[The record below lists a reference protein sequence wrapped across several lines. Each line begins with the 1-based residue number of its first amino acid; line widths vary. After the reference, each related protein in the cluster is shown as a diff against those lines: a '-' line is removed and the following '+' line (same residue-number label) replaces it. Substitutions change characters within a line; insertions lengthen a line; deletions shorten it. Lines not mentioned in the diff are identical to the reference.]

1 MHGFPGGA
9 VVKNLST
16 NTGDVGGTGLIPRS
30 GRFPQEENGNPLQ
43 YVCLDKHTEEP
54 GGLPSMGVSK
64 SQMQLSIHA
73 RKRNTHEIYVVH
85 DMEMFLEKI

>member
-1 MHGFPGGA
+1 MRICIMHGFPGGA

-43 YVCLDKHTEEP
+43 YVCLDNPTDRGTWRVTIH
-54 GGLPSMGVSK
+54 GGLKESDATE
-64 SQMQLSIHA
+64 H
-73 RKRNTHEIYVVH
+73 TCT
-85 DMEMFLEKI
+85 